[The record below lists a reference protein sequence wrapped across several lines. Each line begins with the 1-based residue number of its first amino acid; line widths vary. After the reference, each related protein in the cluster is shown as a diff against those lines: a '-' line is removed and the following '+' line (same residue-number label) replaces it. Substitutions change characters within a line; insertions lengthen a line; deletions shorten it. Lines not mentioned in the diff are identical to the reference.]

1 MINEESKDALDK
13 TLSFFNNYF
22 KWVCWFKTLGAFCCK
37 TWKKTIIMRLIS
49 LNYKECHIFMLQMII

>member
-37 TWKKTIIMRLIS
+37 TWKKTIIM
-49 LNYKECHIFMLQMII
+49 